1 MTTKLSFTDWHKPG
15 LEPGDYSITVEQSI
29 KADGKIP
36 PESFPPVTRQFSV
49 LGPRFTL
56 NPQEVQDMFPPPG
69 SLGEHSN
76 VLPHII
82 LKRSTL
88 PWERQAD
95 PGDKNVPWLALL
107 LFEEEEIQ
115 DPPQKSADAVKE
127 LSLKLRD
134 LSRAQSSKFPML
146 PTEKGDHDDD
156 QVTVIDVPKGLLE
169 QIIPTREALKYLAH
183 VRQNQNKEEVAVLI
197 GNRLPKPGGLSIVH
211 LVSLERRY
219 NGNEFNYQGAQSSD
233 LIRLISLK
241 SWRFACVSA
250 KRSFKG
256 LLTHLNHHLL
266 FHFPD
271 KVTPLKTNGNQIDD
285 DIRSA
290 FALSGRPLLDATVT
304 VSEYSQWRIADLGNR
319 YYLVSNKL
327 NVFNQA
333 GKHVLTLDTAP
344 LDTAPTQQKQKL
356 SDQKSILD
364 RFSNAKH
371 ALHQKATIEKQ
382 AQADHWWIKDGSNQY
397 FISQE
402 KKSFSVYDLDP
413 DSSSTLRLPPL
424 KGSNGN
430 ANAVAETY
438 FKRGCVPLPHTL
450 RQGNQT
456 ISWYHGP
463 LAPGGNK
470 SKDIDLPIRSADE
483 LVRYNTDDGMFDV
496 SYAAAWELGR
506 LLTLQKTRVAV
517 DLFNWKR
524 AHAHEEQ
531 LQTAER
537 FLAHLPYEKSKTD
550 LALPETVTTWFADLA
565 LLHGVPFSYL
575 VPDERMLPPE
585 SIRFFWVDWRWIECL
600 LDGAF
605 SVGRAMLVDHQ
616 RDQSHA
622 TNNAKSL
629 VRNPHEI
636 VTGFLLRSDVV
647 SGWPGLL
654 VDEYKAKEN
663 ETKPPLRM
671 ERLSKNVLLCL
682 FAGEVTA
689 VNIHQKPETLH
700 FGFDRPDPD
709 SGSDYSKDHRDKKVP
724 IDWKDPD
731 KRVVDISKFA
741 AKLRDGTQPNAAA
754 KDPGHSAKFA
764 LEMIEGVESVR
775 FQHS

>member
-1 MTTKLSFTDWHKPG
+1 MTTNNSGSPDTLRLSFTDRHKPG
-15 LEPGDYSITVEQSI
+15 LKPGDYRITVEQSI
-29 KADGKIP
+29 EADGKIA
-36 PESFPPVTRQFSV
+36 PESFSVTRQFSV
-49 LGPRFTL
+49 AGPRFTL
-56 NPQEVQDMFPPPG
+56 DPQEIQEMFPPPG

-88 PWERQAD
+88 PWERQATPD
-95 PGDKNVPWLALL
+95 DNDVPWLALL
-107 LFEEEEIQ
+107 LFEEQEIEA
-115 DPPQKSADAVKE
+115 P
-127 LSLKLRD
+127 LSLKVRD
-134 LSRAQSSKFPML
+134 LSTAQSSKFPAL

-156 QVTVIDVPKGLLE
+156 QITVIDVPKRLLE
-169 QIIPTREALKYLAH
+169 QIIPTTEALKYLAH

-211 LVSLERRY
+211 LVSLESRY
-219 NGNEFNYQGAQSSD
+219 KGNEFNYQAAGHSD
-233 LIRLISLK
+233 LIRLVSLK

-250 KRSFKG
+250 KHSFKG
-256 LLTHLNHHLL
+256 LLTHLNHQLL

-271 KVTPLKTNGNQIDD
+271 KVTDPLLQKLFHNQIPNE
-285 DIRSA
+285 IRSA
-290 FALSGRPLLDATVT
+290 FALSARPLLEATVT
-304 VSEYSQWRIADLGNR
+304 VSEYSQWRIADIGSR
-319 YYLVSNKL
+319 YYLVSNKF

-333 GKHVLTLDTAP
+333 GKQVLKLDNGP
-344 LDTAPTQQKQKL
+344 SQQKL
-356 SDQKSILD
+356 SEQTSLVDQFK
-364 RFSNAKH
+364 RAKH
-371 ALHQKATIEKQ
+371 ALHEKATIEKQ
-382 AQADHWWIKDGSNQY
+382 VQADHWWIEDGRNQY

-402 KKSFSVYDLDP
+402 KKSLSVYDLDP
-413 DSSSTLRLPPL
+413 DRSSTLRLPPL
-424 KGSNGN
+424 KGMNGP
-430 ANAVAETY
+430 ASTVAERY
-438 FKRGCVPLPHTL
+438 FKRGCVPLPHSL

-463 LAPGGNK
+463 LTPGRNK

-483 LVRYNTDDGMFDV
+483 LVRYNKDDGMFDV

-524 AHAHEEQ
+524 AHAHEEH

-537 FLAHLPYEKSKTD
+537 FLAHLPYEKAKTD
-550 LALPETVTTWFADLA
+550 LELPQTVTTWFADLA
-565 LLHGVPFSYL
+565 LLHGVPFSYM
-575 VPDERMLPPE
+575 VPDERMLPLE
-585 SIRFFWVDWRWIECL
+585 SIRFFCLDQRWIECL

-605 SVGRAMLVDHQ
+605 SVGRAMLMEHQ
-616 RDQSHA
+616 RDQNHA
-622 TNNAKSL
+622 TGKAKSI
-629 VRNPHEI
+629 VRNPHEM
-636 VTGFLLRSDVV
+636 VTGLLLRSGVV
-647 SGWPGLL
+647 TGWPGLL
-654 VDEYKAKEN
+654 VDWYNGGNN
-663 ETKPPLRM
+663 ETNLPLRM

-724 IDWKDPD
+724 IDWKDQDPD